1 MRILG
6 AWIVAMVLPAA
17 ALAQSRAFAVWERP
31 AAGLVVGAS
40 ANGDRNSRHSS
51 PEIGVVFDTPVV
63 FGYRVRADVSRV
75 SWLFE
80 DRDYLGAVRLSDTV
94 TLESIRVDRP
104 TETAEI
110 WEKVIRKLRS
120 GQMPPVG
127 RPRPSPENVTAFL
140 TSLEADLDRAA
151 ATAPNPGRPVTRRL
165 NRKLRVSGIVLCMHE
180 SNTRLAADVAADAG
194 ELVEHEPIG
203 NQ

>member
-94 TLESIRVDRP
+94 TLESIRVGVHKVQYAGAR
-104 TETAEI
+104 TAGYMGAGYGVYRYGYRHTPLHHPWRGGLHGVAGLEVLSADQRRAFDVEFRLHAI
-110 WEKVIRKLRS
+110 NGTGQPPVFSVALFKLDAAVGVKLR
-120 GQMPPVG
+120 
-127 RPRPSPENVTAFL
+127 F
-140 TSLEADLDRAA
+140 
-151 ATAPNPGRPVTRRL
+151 
-165 NRKLRVSGIVLCMHE
+165 
-180 SNTRLAADVAADAG
+180 
-194 ELVEHEPIG
+194 
-203 NQ
+203 

>member
-75 SWLFE
+75 SWLFD

-94 TLESIRVDRP
+94 TLESIRVGVHKVQYAGAR
-104 TETAEI
+104 TAGYMGAGYGVYRYGYRHTPLHHPWRGGLHGVAGLEVLSADQRRAFDVEFRLHAI
-110 WEKVIRKLRS
+110 NGTGQPPVFSVALFKLDAAVGVKLR
-120 GQMPPVG
+120 
-127 RPRPSPENVTAFL
+127 F
-140 TSLEADLDRAA
+140 
-151 ATAPNPGRPVTRRL
+151 
-165 NRKLRVSGIVLCMHE
+165 
-180 SNTRLAADVAADAG
+180 
-194 ELVEHEPIG
+194 
-203 NQ
+203 

>member
-80 DRDYLGAVRLSDTV
+80 DRDYLGALRLSDTV
-94 TLESIRVDRP
+94 TLESIRVGVHKVQYAGAR
-104 TETAEI
+104 TAGYMGAGYGVYRYGYRHTPLHNPWRGGLHGVAGLEVLSADQRRAFDVEFRLHAI
-110 WEKVIRKLRS
+110 NGTGQPPVFSVALFKLDAAVGVKLR
-120 GQMPPVG
+120 
-127 RPRPSPENVTAFL
+127 F
-140 TSLEADLDRAA
+140 
-151 ATAPNPGRPVTRRL
+151 
-165 NRKLRVSGIVLCMHE
+165 
-180 SNTRLAADVAADAG
+180 
-194 ELVEHEPIG
+194 
-203 NQ
+203 